1 MVTVQVGILAL
12 QGCVT
17 QHVDHFTKLGCSSLL
32 VRKSDDLWK
41 CDALVLPGG
50 ESSTMLHLLQR
61 ANLFSEV
68 VEFCSS
74 RPVWGICAGAIL
86 LAKKVSHPE
95 QDSLEVMDIH
105 AERNAY
111 GSQLDSFKAEI
122 TGQIFNTPLPADFIR
137 APKLKALSDQVMCLA
152 QYEGDGVLFR
162 QGHLLASS
170 FHTEL
175 TDDSRLHAY
184 FLEFLRS

>member
-1 MVTVQVGILAL
+1 MQVGILAL

-17 QHVDHFTKLGCSSLL
+17 PHVTHFSKLGCDTLPVRSSELL
-32 VRKSDDLWK
+32 WQ

-50 ESSTMLHLLQR
+50 ESSTMLHLLKR

-68 VEFCSS
+68 IKFCSS
-74 RPVWGICAGAIL
+74 RPVWGICAGSIL
-86 LAKKVSHPE
+86 LAKEVSHPE
-95 QDSLEVMDIH
+95 QESFGIMDIH

-122 TGQIFNTPLPADFIR
+122 SVNLFDSPLLADFIR
-137 APKLKALSDQVMCLA
+137 APRLCALSDTVECLA
-152 QYEGDGVLFR
+152 EYHGDGVLFR

-175 TDDSRLHAY
+175 TEDSRLHQC
-184 FLEFLRS
+184 FLEFVH